1 MKLSPDESILVFFA
15 LFWTIGF
22 VPLAQY
28 HLFETHELKGKE
40 LARLL
45 VAGLILANALP
56 IALMVLAL
64 NWIPILADK
73 RMGTIGPL
81 VVPGDVISA
90 AVAASSLYGVRRIVH
105 AVAVPRLYD
114 TEDEGFDGNG
124 GDAKTLNEFKDR
136 WGAPEFLPHFLP
148 GVAWLV
154 IAFAGALLLAHGGY

>member
-1 MKLSPDESILVFFA
+1 MKLSADESILVFFA

-28 HLFETHELKGKE
+28 HLFETHQLNAKK

-45 VAGLILANALP
+45 VAGLILANGLP

-64 NWIPILADK
+64 NWIPFLADK
-73 RMGTIGPL
+73 RAGTIGPL

-105 AVAVPRLYD
+105 AVAVPKLYD
-114 TEDEGFDGNG
+114 AEDKGHEGKG
-124 GDAKTLNEFKDR
+124 GDAKTLDDFNDR
-136 WGAPEFLPHFLP
+136 WGPPEFLPHFLP
-148 GVAWLV
+148 GMAWLV
-154 IAFAGALLLAHGGY
+154 LAFALAVLLAHGAY